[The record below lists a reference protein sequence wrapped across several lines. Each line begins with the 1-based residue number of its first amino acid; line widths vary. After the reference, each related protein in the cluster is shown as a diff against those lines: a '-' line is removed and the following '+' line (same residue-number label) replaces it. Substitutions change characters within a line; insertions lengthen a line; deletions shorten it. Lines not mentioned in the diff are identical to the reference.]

1 MLNFAATLNLFPAG
15 SINIVQVRSC
25 KYERESHHG
34 WYAKGKGSP
43 EDAIFVFVKQGGEIR
58 ARDLRRGHNLR
69 IDSSM
74 IGMESARRYSS
85 STTRTSRFLVKD
97 ESGEPAHGTMGM
109 FSNLLNPDT
118 ESRSESTGEENG
130 TENNTATPDAIS
142 ELRERVE
149 NIRLKRI
156 NVRSSSQEVFNS
168 FRQQTIRSIFAMLF
182 GSAKAESVFGKV
194 SESVSLMQSDA
205 SLTPVRTNILTLSS
219 EQLYEES
226 EETSFTAKGLVRTAD
241 GREISIS
248 VDVGMSRKFTSY
260 FKEELQIAQINTC
273 DPLVLNFDGAAAELT
288 DQKFY
293 FDIDADG
300 EEDEIS
306 MLGSGSGYLAL
317 DENGD
322 GIINDG
328 SELFGP
334 KSGSGFR
341 DLAAYD
347 EDKNGWI
354 DENDAIWSKLKIW
367 CKNGDGTDSLYTLS
381 EKGVGAICL
390 QNASTDFSLNNAQNR
405 TNGFI
410 RNSGIFLYENGNVGT
425 VQHLDVA
432 Q

>member
-1 MLNFAATLNLFPAG
+1 MQNFAAALNFFSDG

-25 KYERESHHG
+25 KYERESLHG

-43 EDAIFVFVKQGGEIR
+43 EDAIFVFVKQGGKIR

-97 ESGEPAHGTMGM
+97 DSGESAHGTTGM
-109 FSNLLNPDT
+109 FGNLLNPDT
-118 ESRSESTGEENG
+118 ESRSESAGE
-130 TENNTATPDAIS
+130 ATPDAID

-149 NIRLKRI
+149 STRFKRI
-156 NVRSSSQEVFNS
+156 GVRSSSQEVFNS

-182 GSAKAESVFGKV
+182 GSAKTDSVFGKT
-194 SESVSLMQSDA
+194 ST
-205 SLTPVRTNILTLSS
+205 LTPVSTNVLTLSG
-219 EQLYEES
+219 EQMYEES
-226 EETSFTAKGLVRTAD
+226 EETSFTAKGLVKTAD
-241 GREISIS
+241 GREISIH

-260 FKEELQIAQINTC
+260 FKEELQIAQVNTC
-273 DPLVLNFDGAAAELT
+273 DPLVLNFDGSAAELT

-322 GIINDG
+322 GVINDG

-341 DLAAYD
+341 DLAVYD

-367 CKNGDGTDSLYTLS
+367 CKNSDGTDSLYTLS
-381 EKGVGAICL
+381 EKGVGAVCL
-390 QNASTDFSLNNAQNR
+390 QNASTDFALNNAKNQ

-410 RNSGIFLYENGNVGT
+410 RNSGIFLYENGNVGI